1 MSESTFHTTRE
12 DLRKAESQVSKKND
26 GNVPAD
32 SEVAQTKVPSLP
44 FPSPLLSSPLLPLPP
59 ALTPTKHTKT
69 TPPQSLIDQNSKP
82 KSEIIAE
89 RQSNLPL
96 PDAPPVASD
105 WNSSDARKV
114 DVGSGGVEGD
124 VSYGGD
130 IREPATSESS
140 ARTDGGA
147 FGKNS
152 EQPQGVGREGH
163 DGLDGLPKDAL
174 KK

>member
-12 DLRKAESQVSKKND
+12 DLRKAESQVSKKNN
-26 GNVPAD
+26 GSVPAD
-32 SEVAQTKVPSLP
+32 SEVAQTMVPSPPLPSLP
-44 FPSPLLSSPLLPLPP
+44 VPFPPP
-59 ALTPTKHTKT
+59 HRTLAKT
-69 TPPQSLIDQNSKP
+69 TGTSRQSIVDQNSKP

-96 PDAPPVASD
+96 PDDPPVASD
-105 WNSSDARKV
+105 WNSSDASKV
-114 DVGSGGVEGD
+114 NVGSGGVESD

-130 IREPATSESS
+130 IREPATSDSS
-140 ARTDGGA
+140 ARTDGET

-152 EQPQGVGREGH
+152 SLPQGVGREGH